1 VKVEKIVAKETI
13 EVDANKK
20 ILKKTGVGYGSDNTG

>member
-1 VKVEKIVAKETI
+1 VKVEKIVAKESV